1 MTPIFNRIRRAVP
14 VTVFLVVYVSMLAIV
29 ILS

>member
-1 MTPIFNRIRRAVP
+1 MTPVFNRIRRAGP
-14 VTVFLVVYVSMLAIV
+14 MTLFVVAYAAMLAIV

>member
-1 MTPIFNRIRRAVP
+1 MTPIFNRIRKAVP
-14 VTVFLVVYVSMLAIV
+14 MTVFLVVYGALMAIV

>member
-1 MTPIFNRIRRAVP
+1 MTPIFNRIRKAVP
-14 VTVFLVVYVSMLAIV
+14 MTVFVVVYTALMAIV